1 MGFGEKIPL
10 QYGLYSSQFADD
22 DKFKDDIQ
30 LADTGYCQGKLLVN
44 PLHLASIYTA
54 FLNDG
59 NMMMPTL
66 ESNNAS
72 KVWKE
77 NVMSKDT
84 ASTVLNTMVSV
95 VEDPAGTGREAKIDG
110 LTIAAKTGTA
120 EIKKSQD
127 DTDGTELGWFA
138 AMTINKDNNNLL
150 VVSMVEDV
158 KDKGGSHYV
167 IPKIKAALET
177 VK

>member
-1 MGFGEKIPL
+1 MI
-10 QYGLYSSQFADD
+10 
-22 DKFKDDIQ
+22 
-30 LADTGYCQGKLLVN
+30 
-44 PLHLASIYTA
+44 
-54 FLNDG
+54 
-59 NMMMPTL
+59 MPTL
-66 ESNNAS
+66 DSGETS

-77 NVMSKDT
+77 NVMTKDT

-95 VEDPAGTGREAKIDG
+95 VEDPAGTASEAKIDG

-127 DTDGTELGWFA
+127 DTEGTELGWFA
-138 AMTINKDNNNLL
+138 AMTTNRDNNNLL

-167 IPKIKAALET
+167 IPKVKTALET